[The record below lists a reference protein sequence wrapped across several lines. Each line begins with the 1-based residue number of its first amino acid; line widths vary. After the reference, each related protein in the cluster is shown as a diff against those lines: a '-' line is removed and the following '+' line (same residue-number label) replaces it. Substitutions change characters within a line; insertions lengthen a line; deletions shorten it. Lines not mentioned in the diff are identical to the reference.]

1 MSSYLNKL
9 PPPPPPPRAAPGAVP
24 TSSDPSASTP
34 ASLGPPAPRKG
45 HKSAGSLSG
54 HYNDAPDL
62 DIVRQ
67 PSQKRS
73 RATSRVAASLRPS
86 PPPSNGASTA
96 TSSSVGSSTPAVQT
110 ADTILPAFTAPPPP
124 PPEPTL
130 NRRYGPLPGDF
141 YHPADVLSFDQID
154 PSLPTKLILLFI
166 PGNPG
171 LVGFYRSF
179 LASLRNSLPA
189 DLRSQ
194 TKVYAVGH
202 LRHTPDFKEDRGFNP
217 QHLPSLQDQVTDKV
231 TFVELLAQTDKL
243 GTRDGPKLVV
253 LGHSIGAW
261 VGLQMLKERPQYI
274 SAVHALFPTI
284 SRMAETPN
292 GRRLSPLFS
301 SWALRPV
308 FYSTSALSYLPT
320 SLATRLVSLLTGQ
333 SGAGAETTAKL
344 VSSPETVV
352 AALTTAREELARVT
366 DLDAAL
372 LEQYGD
378 RVWFYWAAE
387 GVDGWVTEEAVR
399 EIEGVL
405 ERKFGEEGRRR
416 RQRCIEGMPHA
427 FVLDEAHS
435 TSLARKCAGWIVEDL
450 AAAAVEELAQ
460 EGDAKDTA

>member
-9 PPPPPPPRAAPGAVP
+9 PPPPPPPRAASGAVP
-24 TSSDPSASTP
+24 TSDDASP
-34 ASLGPPAPRKG
+34 AHLAPLAPRMG
-45 HKSAGSLSG
+45 HKSAKSLSG

-73 RATSRVAASLRPS
+73 RATSRVAAALNPS
-86 PPPSNGASTA
+86 PSPSNEAST
-96 TSSSVGSSTPAVQT
+96 TPSSSAGSSTPAVQT

-130 NRRYGPLPGDF
+130 DRRYGPLPGDF
-141 YHPADVLSFDQID
+141 YHPADVLFFDQID
-154 PSLPTKLILLFI
+154 QSLPSKLILLFI

-171 LVGFYRSF
+171 LVGFYRFF
-179 LASLRNSLPA
+179 LTALRDALPA
-189 DLRSQ
+189 HLRSQ

-231 TFVELLAQTDKL
+231 TFVDLVAQTDKL
-243 GTRDGPKLVV
+243 GTPGGPKLVV

-261 VGLQMLKERPQYI
+261 IGLQMLKERPQYI
-274 SAVHALFPTI
+274 STVHALFPTI

-301 SWALRPV
+301 WWALRPV

-320 SLATRLVSLLTGQ
+320 TLATRLVSLLTGQ

-352 AALTTAREELARVT
+352 AALTMAREELARVT
-366 DLDAAL
+366 ELDTAL
-372 LEQYGD
+372 LEQYGE
-378 RVWFYWAAE
+378 RLWFYWAAE
-387 GVDGWVTEEAVR
+387 GGDGWVTEEAVR

-405 ERKFGEEGRRR
+405 ERKFGEKGSRR
-416 RQRCIEGMPHA
+416 RQRCAEGMPHA
-427 FVLDEAHS
+427 FVLNEAHS
-435 TSLARKCAGWIVEDL
+435 NSLARKCAGWIVEDL
-450 AAAAVEELAQ
+450 AAAGTTEATEEDSA
-460 EGDAKDTA
+460 DATDTA